1 MQDCGNRGIE
11 MWFCIGMYFFL
22 GACAWMYFK
31 KKSLFKKWD
40 RLLRQIFFLM
50 LAVTS
55 LAFLSEIVQKTGTEN
70 SETMQI
76 KRNGY
81 GEGQK
86 EAALSMQVEGE
97 KKQDIEIRVSPKIYS
112 EKRLEKEFQKAR
124 KELAKV
130 ISGEN
135 KDLSHIKTDLD
146 LVTALDDFPFSVSW
160 ELSRYD
166 VMDSLGRLDQEK
178 IREEDPENQGIGMN
192 ITGVLHYED
201 KVYPCEMD
209 LVIFAGQEKTLSTKE
224 RVLELVRLQDSATRQ
239 KAYLTLP
246 PSLDG
251 RKIAWTE
258 EKDSKVIPILML
270 GMAISILLVGREIQK
285 ESNRKKTRKEQM
297 MLDYPEII
305 TEFTMLTGAGM
316 TAKNVWKRIAEDYG
330 ITRGK
335 TGRKREAYE
344 EIWKTWQEMKSGIP
358 EMECYERFARR
369 CDLIPY
375 MKMGALLSQN
385 LKKGAKG
392 ISEMLR
398 MEAVQALE
406 DRKSRARQLG
416 EEAGTRLLIPMLLML
431 IIVVEYEKMKIGA
444 AAIENLTGKVS
455 EWKEQE
461 LKANEY
467 GKENIETSK
476 ELDQMLESEKEEL
489 PAENNPLAD
498 IVDIQAQALLNLVS
512 PEGFTLSSK
521 AVKSEETVSSRKLRQ
536 GYGTM
541 KEKNNGAGDTIFFN
555 LYLIDKFGNA
565 ANKKENTALD
575 YEMEYLLGGK
585 ASDKDNLEYVIGRI
599 RILRFA
605 VNYGYLLTDKDMQM
619 EVDTLATTLSAVFL
633 SPEIGPVIK
642 HALLLAWAY
651 GESLTDV
658 KTLLAGKKVPAVKS
672 KESWNLT
679 LDGLLELA
687 KNRSIPEGKET
698 EEGNSYEQYLQM
710 MLVLKSKEEL
720 SMRALDL
727 VEMNL
732 RSGMEKT
739 FFRADACVSGADF
752 DMTCYL
758 RRGIRYQYHIL
769 YQYQ

>member
-1 MQDCGNRGIE
+1 MEEKGKRRFERQFQDALQSLEAQLNVGYSMENAIKEVQRDLQIMYDRHTLIVREFTYMVRQLNLNVTAEAAWKDFAARVALPEVDTFVTVFSLAKRSGGDSILIIKNAVRQLGDKAEVKREIDTVIAAKKNGISDYVSDSFGNYWLYASELSGIYGGVIRESARSGFYEYLSWSLHCCLETWMQDCGNRGIE

-31 KKSLFKKWD
+31 KKSLFRKWD

-285 ESNRKKTRKEQM
+285 ESNRKKTKKEQM

-431 IIVVEYEKMKIGA
+431 IIVITIV
-444 AAIENLTGKVS
+444 VV
-455 EWKEQE
+455 
-461 LKANEY
+461 
-467 GKENIETSK
+467 
-476 ELDQMLESEKEEL
+476 
-489 PAENNPLAD
+489 PA
-498 IVDIQAQALLNLVS
+498 
-512 PEGFTLSSK
+512 
-521 AVKSEETVSSRKLRQ
+521 
-536 GYGTM
+536 
-541 KEKNNGAGDTIFFN
+541 
-555 LYLIDKFGNA
+555 
-565 ANKKENTALD
+565 
-575 YEMEYLLGGK
+575 
-585 ASDKDNLEYVIGRI
+585 
-599 RILRFA
+599 
-605 VNYGYLLTDKDMQM
+605 
-619 EVDTLATTLSAVFL
+619 FL
-633 SPEIGPVIK
+633 SIQV
-642 HALLLAWAY
+642 
-651 GESLTDV
+651 
-658 KTLLAGKKVPAVKS
+658 
-672 KESWNLT
+672 
-679 LDGLLELA
+679 
-687 KNRSIPEGKET
+687 
-698 EEGNSYEQYLQM
+698 
-710 MLVLKSKEEL
+710 
-720 SMRALDL
+720 
-727 VEMNL
+727 
-732 RSGMEKT
+732 
-739 FFRADACVSGADF
+739 
-752 DMTCYL
+752 
-758 RRGIRYQYHIL
+758 
-769 YQYQ
+769 

>member
-31 KKSLFKKWD
+31 KKLLFRKWD
-40 RLLRQIFFLM
+40 RLLRRIFFLM

-86 EAALSMQVEGE
+86 
-97 KKQDIEIRVSPKIYS
+97 
-112 EKRLEKEFQKAR
+112 
-124 KELAKV
+124 KV

-285 ESNRKKTRKEQM
+285 ENNQKKTRKEQM

-431 IIVVEYEKMKIGA
+431 IIVITIV
-444 AAIENLTGKVS
+444 VV
-455 EWKEQE
+455 
-461 LKANEY
+461 
-467 GKENIETSK
+467 
-476 ELDQMLESEKEEL
+476 
-489 PAENNPLAD
+489 PA
-498 IVDIQAQALLNLVS
+498 
-512 PEGFTLSSK
+512 
-521 AVKSEETVSSRKLRQ
+521 
-536 GYGTM
+536 
-541 KEKNNGAGDTIFFN
+541 
-555 LYLIDKFGNA
+555 
-565 ANKKENTALD
+565 
-575 YEMEYLLGGK
+575 
-585 ASDKDNLEYVIGRI
+585 
-599 RILRFA
+599 
-605 VNYGYLLTDKDMQM
+605 
-619 EVDTLATTLSAVFL
+619 FL
-633 SPEIGPVIK
+633 SI
-642 HALLLAWAY
+642 
-651 GESLTDV
+651 
-658 KTLLAGKKVPAVKS
+658 
-672 KESWNLT
+672 
-679 LDGLLELA
+679 
-687 KNRSIPEGKET
+687 
-698 EEGNSYEQYLQM
+698 QM
-710 MLVLKSKEEL
+710 
-720 SMRALDL
+720 
-727 VEMNL
+727 
-732 RSGMEKT
+732 
-739 FFRADACVSGADF
+739 
-752 DMTCYL
+752 
-758 RRGIRYQYHIL
+758 
-769 YQYQ
+769 

>member
-1 MQDCGNRGIE
+1 

-31 KKSLFKKWD
+31 KKSLFRKWD

-55 LAFLSEIVQKTGTEN
+55 LAFLSEIVQKTGKEN

-285 ESNRKKTRKEQM
+285 ENNQKKTRKEQM

-416 EEAGTRLLIPMLLML
+416 EAGRRGRNQTFDLNAFDADHRD
-431 IIVVEYEKMKIGA
+431 YDRSC
-444 AAIENLTGKVS
+444 TG
-455 EWKEQE
+455 
-461 LKANEY
+461 
-467 GKENIETSK
+467 IF
-476 ELDQMLESEKEEL
+476 
-489 PAENNPLAD
+489 
-498 IVDIQAQALLNLVS
+498 VDPGVGG
-512 PEGFTLSSK
+512 E
-521 AVKSEETVSSRKLRQ
+521 R
-536 GYGTM
+536 M
-541 KEKNNGAGDTIFFN
+541 KEV
-555 LYLIDKFGNA
+555 
-565 ANKKENTALD
+565 KKKLWT
-575 YEMEYLLGGK
+575 GW
-585 ASDKDNLEYVIGRI
+585 I
-599 RILRFA
+599 RIQKI
-605 VNYGYLLTDKDMQM
+605 LTEKDGIST
-619 EVDTLATTLSAVFL
+619 V
-633 SPEIGPVIK
+633 
-642 HALLLAWAY
+642 
-651 GESLTDV
+651 
-658 KTLLAGKKVPAVKS
+658 
-672 KESWNLT
+672 
-679 LDGLLELA
+679 EL
-687 KNRSIPEGKET
+687 I
-698 EEGNSYEQYLQM
+698 
-710 MLVLKSKEEL
+710 LVLVVIIGLVIIFKKQLNEL
-720 SMRALDL
+720 VTKIFEKITNES
-727 VEMNL
+727 
-732 RSGMEKT
+732 SG
-739 FFRADACVSGADF
+739 
-752 DMTCYL
+752 
-758 RRGIRYQYHIL
+758 I
-769 YQYQ
+769 

>member
-11 MWFCIGMYFFL
+11 MWFCVGMYFFL

-31 KKSLFKKWD
+31 KKSLFRKWD

-55 LAFLSEIVQKTGTEN
+55 LAFLSEIVQKTGKEN

-166 VMDSLGRLDQEK
+166 VMDSLGRLDQGK

-285 ESNRKKTRKEQM
+285 ENNQKKTRKEQM

-431 IIVVEYEKMKIGA
+431 IMGVVDNA
-444 AAIENLTGKVS
+444 SN
-455 EWKEQE
+455 
-461 LKANEY
+461 
-467 GKENIETSK
+467 
-476 ELDQMLESEKEEL
+476 
-489 PAENNPLAD
+489 ENN
-498 IVDIQAQALLNLVS
+498 
-512 PEGFTLSSK
+512 
-521 AVKSEETVSSRKLRQ
+521 
-536 GYGTM
+536 
-541 KEKNNGAGDTIFFN
+541 
-555 LYLIDKFGNA
+555 
-565 ANKKENTALD
+565 ENTRR
-575 YEMEYLLGGK
+575 K
-585 ASDKDNLEYVIGRI
+585 ATVVPIKIKYV
-599 RILRFA
+599 
-605 VNYGYLLTDKDMQM
+605 
-619 EVDTLATTLSAVFL
+619 
-633 SPEIGPVIK
+633 
-642 HALLLAWAY
+642 
-651 GESLTDV
+651 
-658 KTLLAGKKVPAVKS
+658 
-672 KESWNLT
+672 
-679 LDGLLELA
+679 
-687 KNRSIPEGKET
+687 
-698 EEGNSYEQYLQM
+698 
-710 MLVLKSKEEL
+710 
-720 SMRALDL
+720 
-727 VEMNL
+727 
-732 RSGMEKT
+732 
-739 FFRADACVSGADF
+739 
-752 DMTCYL
+752 
-758 RRGIRYQYHIL
+758 
-769 YQYQ
+769 

>member
-31 KKSLFKKWD
+31 KKSLFRKWD

-97 KKQDIEIRVSPKIYS
+97 KKQNIEIRVSPKIYS

-224 RVLELVRLQDSATRQ
+224 RILELVRLQDSATRQ

-270 GMAISILLVGREIQK
+270 GMGDKHSAC
-285 ESNRKKTRKEQM
+285 
-297 MLDYPEII
+297 
-305 TEFTMLTGAGM
+305 
-316 TAKNVWKRIAEDYG
+316 
-330 ITRGK
+330 
-335 TGRKREAYE
+335 RKRN
-344 EIWKTWQEMKSGIP
+344 T
-358 EMECYERFARR
+358 ER
-369 CDLIPY
+369 
-375 MKMGALLSQN
+375 KQ
-385 LKKGAKG
+385 
-392 ISEMLR
+392 
-398 MEAVQALE
+398 
-406 DRKSRARQLG
+406 
-416 EEAGTRLLIPMLLML
+416 
-431 IIVVEYEKMKIGA
+431 
-444 AAIENLTGKVS
+444 
-455 EWKEQE
+455 
-461 LKANEY
+461 
-467 GKENIETSK
+467 
-476 ELDQMLESEKEEL
+476 
-489 PAENNPLAD
+489 
-498 IVDIQAQALLNLVS
+498 
-512 PEGFTLSSK
+512 
-521 AVKSEETVSSRKLRQ
+521 SEEDEKRADDAGLSGNYHRVYDADRCRNDSKKCVEKDCGRLWDHQ
-536 GYGTM
+536 G
-541 KEKNNGAGDTIFFN
+541 KN
-555 LYLIDKFGNA
+555 
-565 ANKKENTALD
+565 
-575 YEMEYLLGGK
+575 
-585 ASDKDNLEYVIGRI
+585 
-599 RILRFA
+599 
-605 VNYGYLLTDKDMQM
+605 
-619 EVDTLATTLSAVFL
+619 
-633 SPEIGPVIK
+633 
-642 HALLLAWAY
+642 
-651 GESLTDV
+651 
-658 KTLLAGKKVPAVKS
+658 GKKK
-672 KESWNLT
+672 
-679 LDGLLELA
+679 
-687 KNRSIPEGKET
+687 RSI
-698 EEGNSYEQYLQM
+698 
-710 MLVLKSKEEL
+710 
-720 SMRALDL
+720 
-727 VEMNL
+727 
-732 RSGMEKT
+732 
-739 FFRADACVSGADF
+739 
-752 DMTCYL
+752 
-758 RRGIRYQYHIL
+758 
-769 YQYQ
+769 

>member
-31 KKSLFKKWD
+31 KKSLFRKWD

-124 KELAKV
+124 K
-130 ISGEN
+130 
-135 KDLSHIKTDLD
+135 D
-146 LVTALDDFPFSVSW
+146 LVTALDDFPFSISW

-251 RKIAWTE
+251 KKIAWTE

-270 GMAISILLVGREIQK
+270 GMAISILLVGRKIQK

-431 IIVVEYEKMKIGA
+431 IIVITIV
-444 AAIENLTGKVS
+444 VV
-455 EWKEQE
+455 
-461 LKANEY
+461 
-467 GKENIETSK
+467 
-476 ELDQMLESEKEEL
+476 
-489 PAENNPLAD
+489 PA
-498 IVDIQAQALLNLVS
+498 
-512 PEGFTLSSK
+512 
-521 AVKSEETVSSRKLRQ
+521 
-536 GYGTM
+536 
-541 KEKNNGAGDTIFFN
+541 
-555 LYLIDKFGNA
+555 
-565 ANKKENTALD
+565 
-575 YEMEYLLGGK
+575 
-585 ASDKDNLEYVIGRI
+585 
-599 RILRFA
+599 
-605 VNYGYLLTDKDMQM
+605 
-619 EVDTLATTLSAVFL
+619 FL
-633 SPEIGPVIK
+633 SIQV
-642 HALLLAWAY
+642 
-651 GESLTDV
+651 
-658 KTLLAGKKVPAVKS
+658 
-672 KESWNLT
+672 
-679 LDGLLELA
+679 
-687 KNRSIPEGKET
+687 
-698 EEGNSYEQYLQM
+698 
-710 MLVLKSKEEL
+710 
-720 SMRALDL
+720 
-727 VEMNL
+727 
-732 RSGMEKT
+732 
-739 FFRADACVSGADF
+739 
-752 DMTCYL
+752 
-758 RRGIRYQYHIL
+758 
-769 YQYQ
+769 

>member
-11 MWFCIGMYFFL
+11 MWFCIGMYFFF

-31 KKSLFKKWD
+31 KKSLFRKWD

-97 KKQDIEIRVSPKIYS
+97 KKQDIEIQVSPKIYS

-124 KELAKV
+124 EELAKV

-192 ITGVLHYED
+192 IIGVLHYED

-285 ESNRKKTRKEQM
+285 ENNQKKTRKEQM

-369 CDLIPY
+369 CNLIPY

-431 IIVVEYEKMKIGA
+431 IIVITIV
-444 AAIENLTGKVS
+444 VV
-455 EWKEQE
+455 
-461 LKANEY
+461 
-467 GKENIETSK
+467 
-476 ELDQMLESEKEEL
+476 
-489 PAENNPLAD
+489 PA
-498 IVDIQAQALLNLVS
+498 
-512 PEGFTLSSK
+512 
-521 AVKSEETVSSRKLRQ
+521 
-536 GYGTM
+536 
-541 KEKNNGAGDTIFFN
+541 
-555 LYLIDKFGNA
+555 
-565 ANKKENTALD
+565 
-575 YEMEYLLGGK
+575 
-585 ASDKDNLEYVIGRI
+585 
-599 RILRFA
+599 
-605 VNYGYLLTDKDMQM
+605 
-619 EVDTLATTLSAVFL
+619 FL
-633 SPEIGPVIK
+633 SIQV
-642 HALLLAWAY
+642 
-651 GESLTDV
+651 
-658 KTLLAGKKVPAVKS
+658 
-672 KESWNLT
+672 
-679 LDGLLELA
+679 
-687 KNRSIPEGKET
+687 
-698 EEGNSYEQYLQM
+698 
-710 MLVLKSKEEL
+710 
-720 SMRALDL
+720 
-727 VEMNL
+727 
-732 RSGMEKT
+732 
-739 FFRADACVSGADF
+739 
-752 DMTCYL
+752 
-758 RRGIRYQYHIL
+758 
-769 YQYQ
+769 